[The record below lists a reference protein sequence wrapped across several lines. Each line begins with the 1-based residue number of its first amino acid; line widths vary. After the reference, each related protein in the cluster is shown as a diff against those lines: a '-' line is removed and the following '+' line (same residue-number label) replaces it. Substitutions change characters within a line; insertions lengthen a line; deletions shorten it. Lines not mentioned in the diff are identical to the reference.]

1 MDSPNSE
8 QSPNARLD
16 RRGIALPLALLGLV
30 AVSVMVTAALLTSS
44 TEAAVTNAH
53 RDATQSLFQVEG
65 GIQEYV
71 ATQGADLSAVS
82 GATFTPTSGPD
93 LDIDVWR
100 LHRDVVIGG
109 AVTNRERVVYAVR
122 AEPDGGGRSLIAMV
136 DVPIQLMNLNI
147 NAGATLGNNTKISG
161 SIDINK
167 SSNLCAGQVAG
178 TAVLHAAG
186 TTLTLSG
193 QAKTNIGNDTSTFAG
208 NREQLA
214 AHTLNG
220 LDLIEIAD
228 HADVKFGRRW
238 FPDAPFSTLPG
249 KPNGTQTDPRINWG
263 CPQELITGCPGS
275 SATRFPLVAI
285 DASTASGA
293 RGEVRIQGDY
303 GQGMLVVLNG
313 DLRITGGFVFKG
325 IILVEGNT
333 DIHGGSGGSGG
344 SKIEGALLGLG
355 DLEICG
361 DNASGEC
368 ENSIGEGDGSDLS
381 SGAVI
386 QYNKCALNEV
396 QQAINN
402 NPIQAAPSTPTFA
415 WFELVR

>member
-1 MDSPNSE
+1 MDTPNR
-8 QSPNARLD
+8 QSPLSRLD

-53 RDATQSLFQVEG
+53 RDATQTLFQVEG
-65 GIQEYV
+65 GIQEYI
-71 ATQGADLSAVS
+71 ADQGANLTAVS
-82 GATFTPTSGPD
+82 GASFTPTSGPE

-100 LHRDVVIGG
+100 LHRDVVVGG
-109 AVTNRERVVYAVR
+109 VPTNRERIVYAVR
-122 AEPDGGGRSLIAMV
+122 AEPDGGGRSLVAMV
-136 DVPIQLMNLNI
+136 DVPIDLLNLNI

-186 TTLTLSG
+186 TSLTLSG
-193 QAKTNIGNDTSTFAG
+193 QAKTNIGSDTATYAG
-208 NREQLA
+208 NREALA
-214 AHTLNG
+214 KHTLNG
-220 LDLIEIAD
+220 LDLIQIAD
-228 HADVKFGRRW
+228 HGDIKFGRRW
-238 FPDAPFSTLPG
+238 TDTAFTGLPG
-249 KPNGTQTDPRINWG
+249 KPNGSNTDKRINWG
-263 CPQELITGCPGS
+263 CPTELITSCPGTS
-275 SATRFPLVAI
+275 GTRFPLIAI

-293 RGEVRIQGDY
+293 RGEVKIQGDY
-303 GQGMLVVLNG
+303 GQGMLVILNG

-355 DLEICG
+355 DLEICA
-361 DNASGEC
+361 NNSSGEC
-368 ENSIGEGDGSDLS
+368 ENSIGEGDGSDIS

-386 QYNKCALNEV
+386 QYNKCAINQV

-402 NPIQAAPSTPTFA
+402 NPIQSAPSTPTFA